1 MTSEQERKNK
11 RIGWIVSSGFHLALL
26 LLFIFLIA
34 WREPNPPLPE
44 YGIEINFGTSEVGS
58 GDIQPEDVSNQ
69 IENQENSQQD
79 DLQSEEDESEV
90 EETVPDQPEQEPITE
105 ETVEIPEITEDI
117 ESPDLIEE
125 KSEPNT
131 IKEEQKE
138 ETQNAKGE
146 ITEQPVEDGKEDTE
160 GNQNEEAKEEEASTS
175 HGDNIDKEG
184 DKGDEEGTL
193 DARALYGNKGG
204 GGGVSY
210 QLAGW
215 IIDFEPKVD
224 DTISERGGKIVFEIT
239 IDDQGEIISVKTIE
253 RSVSPSVE
261 KLYKDEVQRLTFSKT
276 AENTRPAPVSK
287 GKITFIIK
295 AR

>member
-1 MTSEQERKNK
+1 MSSEQERKNK

-69 IENQENSQQD
+69 IENQENSQED
-79 DLQSEEDESEV
+79 DLQPEEDESEV
-90 EETVPDQPEQEPITE
+90 EETVPDQPLQEPVTE

-125 KSEPNT
+125 KSESNT
-131 IKEEQKE
+131 IREEQKE
-138 ETQNAKGE
+138 ETQNAEEK
-146 ITEQPVEDGKEDTE
+146 ITEQPVEEDKEDTE

-184 DKGDEEGTL
+184 DKGDEEGTV

-239 IDDQGEIISVKTIE
+239 IDDKGEIISVKTIE

-261 KLYKDEVQRLTFSKT
+261 KLYRDEVQKLTFSKT

>member
-1 MTSEQERKNK
+1 MTVEQERKNK

-34 WREPNPPLPE
+34 WREPNPPLPD

-69 IENQENSQQD
+69 IENQEN
-79 DLQSEEDESEV
+79 DLQTEEDVSEV
-90 EETVPDQPEQEPITE
+90 EETIPDQSVQEPVTE
-105 ETVEIPEITEDI
+105 ETAEMPEITEDI

-131 IKEEQKE
+131 VREEPKE
-138 ETQNAKGE
+138 ETQNAEEK
-146 ITEQPVEDGKEDTE
+146 ITEQPVEEDKEDTE
-160 GNQNEEAKEEEASTS
+160 GNQNEEAKEEEATS

-184 DKGDEEGTL
+184 DKGDEEGTV

-239 IDDQGEIISVKTIE
+239 IDDKGEIISVKTIE

-261 KLYKDEVQRLTFSKT
+261 KLYRDEVQKLTFSKT

>member
-1 MTSEQERKNK
+1 MTVEQERKNK

-69 IENQENSQQD
+69 IENQEN
-79 DLQSEEDESEV
+79 DLQTEEDVSEV
-90 EETVPDQPEQEPITE
+90 EETIPDQSVQEPVTE
-105 ETVEIPEITEDI
+105 ETAEMPEITEDI

-131 IKEEQKE
+131 VREEPKE
-138 ETQNAKGE
+138 ETQNAEEK
-146 ITEQPVEDGKEDTE
+146 ITEQPVEEDKEDTE
-160 GNQNEEAKEEEASTS
+160 GNQNEEAKEEEATS

-184 DKGDEEGTL
+184 DKGDEEGTV

-239 IDDQGEIISVKTIE
+239 IDDKGEIISVKTIE

-261 KLYKDEVQRLTFSKT
+261 KLYRDEVQKLTFSKT

>member
-1 MTSEQERKNK
+1 MTVEQERKNK

-34 WREPNPPLPE
+34 WREPNPPLPD

-69 IENQENSQQD
+69 IENQEN
-79 DLQSEEDESEV
+79 DLQTEEDVSEV
-90 EETVPDQPEQEPITE
+90 EETIPDQSVQEPVTE
-105 ETVEIPEITEDI
+105 ETAEMPEITEDI

-131 IKEEQKE
+131 VREEQKE
-138 ETQNAKGE
+138 ETQNAEEK
-146 ITEQPVEDGKEDTE
+146 ITEQPVEEDKEDTE
-160 GNQNEEAKEEEASTS
+160 GNQNEEAKEEEATS

-184 DKGDEEGTL
+184 DKGDEEGTV

-239 IDDQGEIISVKTIE
+239 IDDKGEIISVKTIE

-261 KLYKDEVQRLTFSKT
+261 KLYRDEVQKLTFSKT